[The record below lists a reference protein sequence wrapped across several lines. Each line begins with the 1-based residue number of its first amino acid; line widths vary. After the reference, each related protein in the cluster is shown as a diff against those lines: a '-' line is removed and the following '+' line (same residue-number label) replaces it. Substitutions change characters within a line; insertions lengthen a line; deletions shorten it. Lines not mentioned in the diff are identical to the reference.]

1 MTCSCTLQTAQFVA
15 HSFQDLY
22 QKSLQCHP
30 DLQDCLV
37 QFLNEQ
43 VLLTICNQ
51 IIFMLNVLLKG
62 FIGNT

>member
-22 QKSLQCHP
+22 QKSLRCHP

-43 VLLTICNQ
+43 VLLYHLQSNSFRTQCTSEGIYR
-51 IIFMLNVLLKG
+51 
-62 FIGNT
+62 